1 MAFRSPSPSQEAVYA
16 VLAPLFGVGAESGL
30 AISLLKRARDL
41 ALGIPILL
49 VWQAVEGQR
58 ALSKPRSRNHR
69 TASSNAWRGGRH

>member
-69 TASSNAWRGGRH
+69 TASSNASRGGRH